1 MDQIVKEEFGYIY
14 GRNEEMNL
22 VDMKYSKEKGLLLV
36 LDYDK
41 GVFAFDINKINTLE
55 DSIEFSLNYNRIIK
69 KQCTLM

>member
-1 MDQIVKEEFGYIY
+1 MDQIGKEEFGYIY
-14 GRNEEMNL
+14 GRNEEMNF

-55 DSIEFSLNYNRIIK
+55 ESI
-69 KQCTLM
+69 